1 MRFNVVDNDFD
12 IHMHSFY
19 TCMQKKKEYFVL
31 LIWKINDMEHA
42 TQKLENAL
50 YVIMFRGQ
58 LYNMV
63 CLEVSC
69 IIWYVSITFH
79 DILLPD
85 FKKIQCT
92 LHTSDTVPC
101 KKYFL

>member
-12 IHMHSFY
+12 LHVHSFY
-19 TCMQKKKEYFVL
+19 TCMQKKKHFVL

-50 YVIMFRGQ
+50 HVIMFRSQ

-63 CLEVSC
+63 GFNHIS
-69 IIWYVSITFH
+69 S
-79 DILLPD
+79 
-85 FKKIQCT
+85 
-92 LHTSDTVPC
+92 
-101 KKYFL
+101 YFASRF

>member
-12 IHMHSFY
+12 VHMHSFY

-63 CLEVSC
+63 CFNHS
-69 IIWYVSITFH
+69 S
-79 DILLPD
+79 
-85 FKKIQCT
+85 
-92 LHTSDTVPC
+92 
-101 KKYFL
+101 